1 MNVSKNEV
9 SKLNSKRKWIG
20 WTIAIVLIT
29 NILTMFGTTSFITS
43 AQGNTVGNFG
53 KLFEI
58 RSQLYKYY
66 DGPINDSTLVEGAI
80 KGMTSSL
87 NDPYTVFMNKK
98 EFEEFNVQT
107 QGNYS
112 GVGIQV
118 AAKDSNI
125 VVMDVFDNSP
135 SKKAGII
142 KNDIIEKVN
151 GTSVSGKDLDKAV
164 SLMKGQENTEV
175 TLTLY
180 RESKGNFDVKVKRQK
195 IDIATVKGEMLQD
208 NVGYIQVSMFDENT
222 AKNFKDQLNKLKSQG
237 MKSLIIDLRDN
248 PGGLLDQCVDMVSNF
263 VPSGKVIV
271 STVDKYN
278 NKKEYKSKGGDFTN
292 LPLTVLTNGNSASAS
307 EIFSGAIR
315 DYKIGTLVGEKTY
328 GKGVVQTILDTG
340 SGTALKVTISKY
352 YTPNGENIHK
362 KGIKPNVEVIYPEE
376 LKKAAYDRNKD
387 PQFSKALEIAKSKI
401 K

>member
-98 EFEEFNVQT
+98 EFTDFNAQT

-118 AAKDSNI
+118 TAKNNNI
-125 VVMDVFDNSP
+125 IIMDVFDNSP

-142 KNDIIEKVN
+142 KNDIIQKVN
-151 GTSVSGKDLDKAV
+151 GTSVTGKDLDKAV
-164 SLMKGQENTEV
+164 TLMKGKENTEV
-175 TLTLY
+175 TLKLY
-180 RESKGNFDVKVKRQK
+180 RENKGSFDVKVKRQK

-208 NVGYIQVSMFDENT
+208 NIGYIQVSMFDENT
-222 AKNFKDQLNKLKSQG
+222 AKNFKTQLNKLKGQG
-237 MKSLIIDLRDN
+237 MKSLVIDLRDN

-263 VPSGKVIV
+263 VPSGKTIV

-278 NKKEYKSKGGDFTN
+278 HKKEYKSKGGDFNN

-340 SGTALKVTISKY
+340 SGTALKVTVSKY

-362 KGIKPNVEVIYPEE
+362 KGIKPNVEVVYPEE
-376 LKKAAYDRNKD
+376 LKKVAYDRNKD
-387 PQFSKALEIAKSKI
+387 PQFSRALEIAKSKI

>member
-1 MNVSKNEV
+1 M
-9 SKLNSKRKWIG
+9 NSKRKWIG

-98 EFEEFNVQT
+98 EFEDFNVQT

-151 GTSVSGKDLDKAV
+151 GSSVSGKDLDKAV

-271 STVDKYN
+271 STIDKYS

-292 LPLTVLTNGNSASAS
+292 LPLTILTNGNSASAS

>member
-98 EFEEFNVQT
+98 EFEDFNVQT

-118 AAKDSNI
+118 AAKNSNI

-135 SKKAGII
+135 SKKAGIV

-180 RESKGNFDVKVKRQK
+180 REKKGNFDVRVKRQK
-195 IDIATVKGEMLQD
+195 IDIDTVKGEMLQD

-248 PGGLLDQCVDMVSNF
+248 PGGVLDQCVDMVSNF

-278 NKKEYKSKGGDFTN
+278 NRKEYKSKGGDFTN

>member
-1 MNVSKNEV
+1 MNN
-9 SKLNSKRKWIG
+9 KRKWIL

-118 AAKDSNI
+118 AAKDNNI

-222 AKNFKDQLNKLKSQG
+222 AKNFKDQLNKLKNQG

-271 STVDKYN
+271 STVDKYS

>member
-66 DGPINDSTLVEGAI
+66 DGPINDATLVEGAI

-98 EFEEFNVQT
+98 EFEDFNVQT

-135 SKKAGII
+135 SKKAGIM
-142 KNDIIEKVN
+142 KNDVIEKVN

-164 SLMKGQENTEV
+164 SLMKGQEDTEV

>member
-1 MNVSKNEV
+1 M
-9 SKLNSKRKWIG
+9 NSKRKWIG

-66 DGPINDSTLVEGAI
+66 DGPINDATLVEGAI

-98 EFEEFNVQT
+98 EFEDFNVQT

-135 SKKAGII
+135 SKKAGIM
-142 KNDIIEKVN
+142 KNDVIEKVN

-164 SLMKGQENTEV
+164 SLMKGQEDTEV